1 MAPFRFSK
9 EDIPLRARFTMIQR
23 QANLCKTEVSSFFSL
38 LFCRTINLERHFTPR
53 YSSARNTGGVSTP
66 LLLSPSILKVLE
78 ICTKKKDIPIKFQVR
93 RFHGQTVLKLGEGR
107 EEGEKI
113 LFLWP
118 IQFPYTEEKER
129 GGVIFEQPRRK

>member
-23 QANLCKTEVSSFFSL
+23 QANLCKTEV
-38 LFCRTINLERHFTPR
+38 
-53 YSSARNTGGVSTP
+53 
-66 LLLSPSILKVLE
+66 LE
-78 ICTKKKDIPIKFQVR
+78 ICPKKKDIPIKFQVR
-93 RFHGQTVLKLGEGR
+93 RFHGQTVLKLGEER